1 MRHKLLLLPALLLA
15 AIPAFAERLTV
26 HLQLSDSVRA
36 ALQRGDLKGF
46 YVGVDDRSVFTTETT
61 AVLDGVDPGKRS
73 LRVIFNART
82 GYWALDPNGIPV
94 DVKPGAEV
102 TVPVDAL
109 FVTGT
114 IALHGK
120 PFHGSMN
127 LWPSERTRKSW
138 GFSVP
143 ADEDGK
149 FAFPLPRAGAYDL
162 QLGWKNRGQSAS
174 LPRFEFVGPE
184 ANIVLPEGTIAGRVV
199 DAQGKGVVGMKV
211 LAKLDASTPRP
222 LVAVSTSDADGN
234 FSIEGLPAGTWAVE
248 AGGKPVQDVVLTDGQ
263 HKDGVLVHVGH

>member
-1 MRHKLLLLPALLLA
+1 MTRKLLLLSTLLLA

-46 YVGVDDRSVFTTETT
+46 YVGVDDRSVFTKETT

-73 LRVIFNART
+73 LRVIFSART
-82 GYWALDPNGIPV
+82 GYWALDANGIPV
-94 DVKPGAEV
+94 DVKPDAEV

-120 PFHGSMN
+120 PFHGNMN
-127 LWPSERTRKSW
+127 LWPSERVPHKSW

-143 ADEDGK
+143 ADEEGK
-149 FAFPLPRAGAYDL
+149 FAFPLPHAGAYDL
-162 QLGWKNRGQSAS
+162 QLGWKDRGQSAS
-174 LPRFEFVGPE
+174 MPHVEFNSPE
-184 ANIVLPEGTIAGRVV
+184 AHIEMPEGTIAGRVV
-199 DAQGKGVVGMKV
+199 DAEGKGVTGVKV
-211 LAKLDASTPRP
+211 LAKLEASPRP
-222 LVAVSTSDADGN
+222 LLALSTSDADGN
-234 FSIEGLPAGTWAVE
+234 FAIEGLPAGTWTVE
-248 AGGKPVQDVVLTDGQ
+248 AGNKPVQDVVLTDGQ
-263 HKDGVLVHVGH
+263 RKEGVLVHVGN